1 MFYWKTT
8 KYGAS
13 MLRLMPRHIP
23 VIVQPEKTYRHKAR
37 NILPIV
43 AAVWSAA
50 CSSTLTENDW
60 STKKYS
66 HNQSFNSALKR
77 RSGAIFLNRLLMLEI
92 RATREFCFCQLGKG
106 TSGQKVVMRRWS
118 RKTDTHTHL
127 FDHTSV
133 PPPIGL
139 GYIRT
144 VKQMLD
150 EISLWGIN
158 YNLKRLHLPPSRF
171 YME

>member
-8 KYGAS
+8 KYGTS

-50 CSSTLTENDW
+50 FSSTLTENDW

-106 TSGQKVVMRRWS
+106 TSGQKVVMPGEVA
-118 RKTDTHTHL
+118 KLTHTPVWPHL
-127 FDHTSV
+127 CAPTYRFRLHKNSKANA
-133 PPPIGL
+133 GWNLSL
-139 GYIRT
+139 GY
-144 VKQMLD
+144 
-150 EISLWGIN
+150 
-158 YNLKRLHLPPSRF
+158 
-171 YME
+171 